1 LIYFKCSDYSVG
13 VLDRSD
19 WQLNTVNTGA
29 IFYDIAYSEHTNTL
43 YLTCNDGKIRFIKGK
58 NLLQT
63 DLYITDL
70 PVTLLYDNVNNRM
83 FIHAYTVQTIDDNPF
98 QLEEELFVY
107 DELNQNLLNIG
118 FDNMEKRMAYQS
130 QIGLD
135 VPDHDIIYNPDDEIV
150 YLADGHSVLNVVDM
164 KETCAQEDYDNYVI
178 DDSETWMDDKYI
190 SRYIVIEDGGSL
202 EIEST
207 STVHLMTNAKIT
219 VKPGGELI
227 VNGGKLTSACEGY
240 WWGIE
245 LQGNREE
252 NQFDRSNQG
261 YLELQHHATIEYSV
275 NGILAAGTR
284 FPLALDLT
292 RTGGIINADTAIFHN
307 NLRCVDIESYTNHHP
322 YNGDPW
328 SNLSN
333 FTACEFIN
341 DRDNPYENYHLNEM
355 IHLSEIQGITFYG
368 CAFELS
374 DHLAEASSIYN
385 QLVRLDNCE
394 NMIFKGCTF
403 HNYLPDH
410 LCDADKIGVAI
421 ASYNSGVTVNYI
433 CTAWGLQDC
442 VEWIPSE
449 FDGFSWAI
457 VASDEGLNFPVA
469 IDKVEFINNLRGIY
483 LSGLTDPQI
492 TSNDFDMYTDF
503 DVADHQTYIY
513 GLYLDVCPTYHI
525 EANRFS
531 TYVAYD
537 STFGT
542 VIKGCGPLAN
552 EIYSNTYDSLDIG
565 IEAIGYNRG
574 PNDGL
579 CIKCNDFIYNK
590 MDIYVGGYTPG
601 PAYGH
606 GIAMFQGIPAG
617 PLDSDPRKPA
627 GNTFSDFTG
636 HQYDLDNE
644 LDTIVYVYHGINPSP
659 YKIIPDHLD
668 GKIGLHR
675 NERAEYTKANACPSQ
690 LNGGG
695 SQTFKLLMV
704 LYEQQADST
713 QTLLNALVDGGNT
726 KELNTDVIMSIP
738 DESLEVNQ
746 LLLDESPYL
755 SDTVMKSAIYKEDVL
770 PNAMIRDIM
779 VANPQSAKSQ
789 GVINALNNRWDPM
802 PEYMM
807 DEIMAGKDSL
817 GNKEIMEAH
826 VNGYRHLRILLLT
839 NWPVIIQG
847 IP

>member
-1 LIYFKCSDYSVG
+1 MAYDPDHDVAYIAQSSRIQIFDCYNNTFPYDPLLISNCIKIFYGENQKLYVLRKVFDSPNIYKMMIFDTQDFPTIDLIDELTVCQSTGILNDANFYYNDHLNDPEVYCSIFDMEESYGYFAAIDATYDVLITNPSIQIARPSKMEYNSIDTLIYFKCSDYSVG

-292 RTGGIINADTAIFHN
+292 RTGGIINSDSAIFHN
-307 NLRCVDIESYTNHHP
+307 NLRCVDIEAYTNHHP

-410 LCDADKIGVAI
+410 LCDADKRGVAI

-503 DVADHQTYIY
+503 DVADHQTYLY
-513 GLYLDVCPTYHI
+513 GLYLEGCPTYHV
-525 EANRFS
+525 EANHFS
-531 TYVAYD
+531 SYMAYD

-542 VIKGCGPLAN
+542 VIRGCGPLAN

-606 GIAMFQGIPAG
+606 GMPCSRASLPDRWILIQENPHVIP
-617 PLDSDPRKPA
+617 
-627 GNTFSDFTG
+627 
-636 HQYDLDNE
+636 
-644 LDTIVYVYHGINPSP
+644 
-659 YKIIPDHLD
+659 
-668 GKIGLHR
+668 
-675 NERAEYTKANACPSQ
+675 
-690 LNGGG
+690 
-695 SQTFKLLMV
+695 
-704 LYEQQADST
+704 
-713 QTLLNALVDGGNT
+713 
-726 KELNTDVIMSIP
+726 
-738 DESLEVNQ
+738 SL
-746 LLLDESPYL
+746 
-755 SDTVMKSAIYKEDVL
+755 IL
-770 PNAMIRDIM
+770 P
-779 VANPQSAKSQ
+779 
-789 GVINALNNRWDPM
+789 VINMIWITNSIQLCM
-802 PEYMM
+802 CT
-807 DEIMAGKDSL
+807 
-817 GNKEIMEAH
+817 ME
-826 VNGYRHLRILLLT
+826 
-839 NWPVIIQG
+839 
-847 IP
+847 